1 MGDLETVRRL
11 VRAASAAIESQRRRI
26 DDLNVYPVPDGDTG
40 TNLALTVRA
49 VRDALTHSR
58 AADRLALAKE
68 VVRAALLGARGN
80 SGVIL
85 SQMVRGAAEALA
97 DTREID
103 ARAVARALRGA
114 SDAAYR
120 AVRNP
125 VEGTMLTVVREL
137 AEEAERLA
145 ERRPPLNEFLRALV
159 QAGEGAVARTREQ
172 LQQLREAGVVNAG
185 GAGVLELVRGLTAA
199 VSGEPVAEAPPPDES
214 DVGLEALHAEP
225 SLYRYCTTFVVE
237 GESLDAEAMER
248 ELEPLGD
255 SLLVVGDPPAIKV
268 HVHTDEPGRA
278 LAVGTSRGEIG
289 HVEINN
295 MHRQTAERNERLE
308 ERLVGSNGAPGALGA
323 TAAVVVY
330 TGEGNRRLFADL
342 GAGALVDGGP
352 TMNPSAEDILEAI
365 ERAGAP
371 EAVVLPNHPNVVMA
385 AQQAAENATC
395 AVHVVPT
402 ETIPSGLAAM
412 VAFDRSLPAADNA
425 ESMAAAAAEIAA
437 GAVAVASR
445 DAQPD
450 GVSVRTGE
458 YFGLVGH
465 TTVDAGAEFDAV
477 AQAVVSRL
485 LAEPRD
491 VLTLLTGSDAARRG
505 GARHRAGAEPSGA
518 RSRGA
523 RRRPA
528 PLRAAHL
535 GRVGRALEPLTQRS
549 AMSPGRAERH
559 DRGVGGKP
567 R

>member
-11 VRAASAAIESQRRRI
+11 VRAASAAIEAQRRRI

-58 AADRLALAKE
+58 AADRLAVGKE
-68 VVRAALLGARGN
+68 IARAALLGARGN

-85 SQMVRGAAEALA
+85 SQMVRGAAEALG

-125 VEGTMLTVVREL
+125 VEGTMLTVIREL

-145 ERRPPLNEFLRALV
+145 ERRPPLAEFLRALV
-159 QAGEGAVARTREQ
+159 QTGDGAVARTREQ
-172 LQQLREAGVVNAG
+172 LQQLREAGVVDAG
-185 GAGVLELVRGLTAA
+185 GAGVVELMRGLTAA
-199 VSGEPVAEAPPPDES
+199 VRGEPIPEGPAASDG

-225 SLYRYCTTFVVE
+225 SRYRYCTTFVVE
-237 GESLDAEAMER
+237 GESLDADTMER

-255 SLLVVGDPPAIKV
+255 SLLVVGDPSAIKV

-278 LAVGTSRGEIG
+278 LAVGTVRGEIG

-295 MHRQTAERNERLE
+295 MQRQTAERNERLE
-308 ERLVGSNGAPGALGA
+308 ERLGGSNGTPMLQGT

-365 ERAGAP
+365 DRAGAP
-371 EAVVLPNHPNVVMA
+371 EAVVLPNNDNVVMA
-385 AQQAAENATC
+385 AEQAAANASRP
-395 AVHVVPT
+395 VRVVPT
-402 ETIPSGLAAM
+402 ESIPAGLAAM
-412 VAFDRSLPAADNA
+412 VAFDGSLSADENA
-425 ESMAAAAAEIAA
+425 DTMAAAAEEVAA
-437 GAVAVASR
+437 GAVALASR
-445 DAQPD
+445 DARLD
-450 GVSVRTGE
+450 GVSVRRGE
-458 YFGLVGH
+458 YVGLVGRSP
-465 TTVDAGAEFDAV
+465 VDAGTEFNAV
-477 AQAVVSRL
+477 AHAVVSRL

-491 VLTLLTGSDAARRG
+491 VLTLL
-505 GARHRAGAEPSGA
+505 
-518 RSRGA
+518 RGA
-523 RRRPA
+523 DA
-528 PLRAAHL
+528 PD
-535 GRVGRALEPLTQRS
+535 VEALVTALAQSHPELEVEVHEGEQPHYALLLS
-549 AMSPGRAERH
+549 AE
-559 DRGVGGKP
+559 
-567 R
+567 